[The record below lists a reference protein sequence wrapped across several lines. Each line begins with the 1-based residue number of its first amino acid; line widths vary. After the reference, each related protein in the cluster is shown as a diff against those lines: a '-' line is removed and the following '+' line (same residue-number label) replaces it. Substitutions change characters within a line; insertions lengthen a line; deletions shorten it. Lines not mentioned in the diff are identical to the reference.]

1 MKQTSDGGYILGGT
15 SVSNFSGNKTEN
27 CIGGND
33 YWIVKTDSIGNI
45 QWQNTIGG
53 ILNDNLTSVMQTA
66 DGGFILGGYSESY
79 IFGDKTENCLG
90 DFDYWIVKTDSLGNI
105 QWQNTI
111 GGILEDE
118 LFALQ
123 QTADGGYIL
132 GGKSRSDISGDKT
145 ENSQGGYDYWIVKTD
160 SIGNIQWQNTIGGS
174 INDELNSI
182 HQTADGGFILG
193 GFSGSGISG
202 DKTENCLGGYDYWI
216 VKTDSQGNIQW
227 QNTLGGSVNDF
238 MYSVRQTADGGYVLG
253 GNSNSNISGD
263 KSENCLGFDDFWI
276 VKTDVAGNIEWQ
288 NTIGGSFIDWMSSVQ
303 QTNDGGYILSGSSAS
318 NISVDKTENS
328 LGDIDYWVV
337 KLDTAG
343 YIQWQNTIGGSNADR
358 LTSVLETTDGA
369 YVLGGWSWSDISGD
383 KTENCYV
390 LEDFWVV
397 KIRDQYNLIKGQL
410 FSDSNNNSIH
420 DSGEPQL
427 ANQKITEQGSNS
439 VCFSDQNG
447 NYSLF
452 VLDTGNFIASPPS
465 INWYNP
471 APVSHTATFTG
482 IHQTDSLN
490 DFAFQSQG
498 AFEDGSITI
507 TPISNFRSGFT
518 AYYQIKY
525 SNYGTTNISPSVYFY
540 PYSNVTFQSSTVTP
554 SQISP
559 DSVIWNLSPMTPFQT
574 GSIIITVNVNSGL
587 PIGTLINS
595 SAHIEPYATD
605 ANQG

>member
-1 MKQTSDGGYILGGT
+1 MTKIYTSVLYFFCLLSLAFKPGFSQEIEWQKTIGGNNVDWLSSMKQTSDGGYILGGT

-202 DKTENCLGGYDYWI
+202 DKT
-216 VKTDSQGNIQW
+216 
-227 QNTLGGSVNDF
+227 
-238 MYSVRQTADGGYVLG
+238 
-253 GNSNSNISGD
+253 
-263 KSENCLGFDDFWI
+263 
-276 VKTDVAGNIEWQ
+276 
-288 NTIGGSFIDWMSSVQ
+288 
-303 QTNDGGYILSGSSAS
+303 
-318 NISVDKTENS
+318 
-328 LGDIDYWVV
+328 
-337 KLDTAG
+337 
-343 YIQWQNTIGGSNADR
+343 
-358 LTSVLETTDGA
+358 
-369 YVLGGWSWSDISGD
+369 
-383 KTENCYV
+383 
-390 LEDFWVV
+390 
-397 KIRDQYNLIKGQL
+397 
-410 FSDSNNNSIH
+410 
-420 DSGEPQL
+420 
-427 ANQKITEQGSNS
+427 
-439 VCFSDQNG
+439 
-447 NYSLF
+447 
-452 VLDTGNFIASPPS
+452 
-465 INWYNP
+465 IN
-471 APVSHTATFTG
+471 
-482 IHQTDSLN
+482 QTDSLN
-490 DFAFQSQG
+490 DFAYQPIGTF
-498 AFEDGSITI
+498 DDVCVTI
-507 TPISNFRSGFT
+507 TPLGQFRSGFT
-518 AYYQIKY
+518 ATYQINY
-525 SNYGTTNISPSVYFY
+525 GNYGTTTIAPTVYFY
-540 PYSNVTFQSSTVTP
+540 PDTNVTFQSATLTP
-554 SQISP
+554 SQITT
-559 DSVIWNLSPMTPFQT
+559 DSVVWSLPAMLPFQT
-574 GSIIITVNVNSGL
+574 GSIIITVNVDLGL

-595 SAHIEPYATD
+595 RAHIEPYLTD
-605 ANQG
+605 ANPSCNNSNWEVYTTGSLDPNDIIVNRSDFTTTELSATHPGSSTSSAFKTPGTIQLSP

>member
-193 GFSGSGISG
+193 GFSGSSISG

-383 KTENCYV
+383 KTENVMSLRILGC
-390 LEDFWVV
+390 
-397 KIRDQYNLIKGQL
+397 KIKRSIQFDKGAIV
-410 FSDSNNNSIH
+410 F
-420 DSGEPQL
+420 
-427 ANQKITEQGSNS
+427 
-439 VCFSDQNG
+439 
-447 NYSLF
+447 
-452 VLDTGNFIASPPS
+452 
-465 INWYNP
+465 
-471 APVSHTATFTG
+471 
-482 IHQTDSLN
+482 
-490 DFAFQSQG
+490 
-498 AFEDGSITI
+498 
-507 TPISNFRSGFT
+507 
-518 AYYQIKY
+518 
-525 SNYGTTNISPSVYFY
+525 
-540 PYSNVTFQSSTVTP
+540 
-554 SQISP
+554 
-559 DSVIWNLSPMTPFQT
+559 
-574 GSIIITVNVNSGL
+574 
-587 PIGTLINS
+587 
-595 SAHIEPYATD
+595 
-605 ANQG
+605 